1 MNTESQIKPLILIC
15 AAGQSRRM
23 MPRDKLMLPVN
34 EHPMLR
40 HIGLEIAELNY
51 PTVAALPPHPHPR
64 WDALDGLDI
73 LCCSFVESV
82 EGLSGTLR
90 AAVATIPQE
99 ITHLC
104 VVLADLPHLRARD
117 FINVFKAVRA
127 NPSATIWRPITA
139 SGQPAHPTVF
149 HRRSFQAFAS
159 IKGDEGAKNI
169 ISAFQKDMIS
179 VSCDPVSG
187 VHDIDTPEEYLEFL
201 KQQESLAP
209 Q

>member
-34 EHPMLR
+34 GQPMLR

-99 ITHLC
+99 IYPSLC
-104 VVLADLPHLRARD
+104 RVGR
-117 FINVFKAVRA
+117 
-127 NPSATIWRPITA
+127 SATSSSARFHRCIQGCQ
-139 SGQPAHPTVF
+139 GQPIGHNMATNYRLWPTCTPN
-149 HRRSFQAFAS
+149 S
-159 IKGDEGAKNI
+159 ISPPELPGVCFYKG
-169 ISAFQKDMIS
+169 
-179 VSCDPVSG
+179 
-187 VHDIDTPEEYLEFL
+187 
-201 KQQESLAP
+201 
-209 Q
+209 